1 MSCQSNVSGGKFE
14 IFKITVRVT
23 VFVQE
28 KEREERASLVTRTEK
43 LSLRQSEVSRYLQAP
58 WKLKTRPSNVR

>member
-1 MSCQSNVSGGKFE
+1 MKKIKNRAGN
-14 IFKITVRVT
+14 FKLGVELAVRVT

-43 LSLRQSEVSRYLQAP
+43 LSLRQSDASRYLQAP
-58 WKLKTRPSNVR
+58 WKLKTRPSKVR